1 MRILIILLI
10 FIGSNLASCQ
20 NQMEWEGH
28 TVKAVNVTISETEL
42 EGEKVLRVVR
52 DLEALPFD
60 PGNIFKTVDEPTFA
74 KITDQKF
81 KNGTIEVKVK
91 SKLLKNAPEF
101 ARGFLGL
108 AFRINED
115 NSSFESIYLRPTN
128 ARSDDQLRRNHSI
141 QYFSYPDYKF
151 NRLREESPGKYE
163 SYADMGLD
171 EWIPMKIV
179 VKDSTATLFLNN
191 NPRPALIVNDLK
203 NGESESGSVGLWVE
217 IETEG
222 FFKDLIITHD
232 N

>member
-1 MRILIILLI
+1 MRIFIILLI

-20 NQMEWEGH
+20 NQMEWNGH
-28 TVKAVNVTISETEL
+28 KVEPVNVTVSEVKL
-42 EGEKVLRVVR
+42 DGENVLRVER

-60 PGNIFKTVDEPTFA
+60 PENIIETVDEPTFA
-74 KITDQKF
+74 KITGEDF
-81 KNGTIEVKVK
+81 RNGTIEVMVK
-91 SKLLKNAPEF
+91 SRLLNDAPEF

-115 NSSFESIYLRPTN
+115 NSRFESIYLRPTN

-151 NRLREESPGKYE
+151 NRLREEDPGKYE

-171 EWIPMKIV
+171 EWISMKII
-179 VKDSTATLFLNN
+179 VKGSTAKLFLNN
-191 NPRPALIVNDLK
+191 NSQPSLIVNDLK
-203 NGESESGSVGLWVE
+203 NGKNESGSVGLWVE
-217 IETEG
+217 IGTEG
-222 FFKDLIITHD
+222 YFKDLKITPD